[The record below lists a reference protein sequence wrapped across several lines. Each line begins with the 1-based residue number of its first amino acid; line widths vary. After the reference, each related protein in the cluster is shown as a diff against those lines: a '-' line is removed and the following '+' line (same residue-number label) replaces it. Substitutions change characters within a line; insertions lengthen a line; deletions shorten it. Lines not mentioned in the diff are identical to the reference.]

1 VLGEQTVHERTGS
14 FYLARSPSV
23 CEGDVRDKC
32 ALDLAKEGVRVR
44 QQTAYEGSSGLGLS
58 PIVCEGDVHD
68 TYDVD
73 VGSVACSSP
82 HSDASSRVATPPF

>member
-1 VLGEQTVHERTGS
+1 MYERTGS

-44 QQTAYEGSSGLGLS
+44 QQTAYEGSSGLELS
-58 PIVCEGDVHD
+58 PVVCEGDMHD
-68 TYDVD
+68 TYDVEVD
-73 VGSVACSSP
+73 SAACSTP